1 MEGRTPL
8 GGGVQPPAKKP
19 WDDDVALQQMPV
31 ARPFRMDDAPWDA
44 PEYVEDQRRSSPIE
58 RAGLLHGHT
67 AFDSLQEESPIMAQP
82 RGAGLLTAPPPP
94 VPLPMEEPTSFVDE
108 HGVIRGSIEAV
119 RRGVESVRSSKRV
132 GRASAGIDP
141 DTFGY
146 VEEIPAAVKSIADS
160 SGKLISGKAAV
171 FSWLDDEQRK
181 RLDEE
186 VRRYIA
192 VQKRNESNPIVNS
205 KSGFFKRGWFAGL
218 QSVSGWI
225 TNMVGGLD
233 EAATTGALWA
243 GAALVAGQLGPQA
256 ALPEEFATVPSAFL
270 AGFTKGLT
278 AGTAKEWYF
287 QGLGDSYTA
296 MVRAGIDR
304 EAARSVSTVMAL
316 PYAAIEYLSG
326 FLPGIGGVVK
336 VGEGYVRKMAAAQT
350 MRAVLKGMFFRTVFN
365 APVEML
371 EEGLQS
377 ANNDIAHNWAAK
389 ISNAEAGTDVDKKS
403 FSDILNQSWRE
414 FYESTIPVLMMGFG
428 GAAVS
433 APGNVKQANAFRSF
447 RENMPPAMRDNGV
460 RESIVGQLANSIDVQ
475 DWAEIYDE
483 NRADIDADVAIERN
497 FAGYSA
503 KAVAEVLDG
512 LNKKYEKEASA
523 LNTAGM
529 APKDAIRAI
538 VNATRPAQEQA
549 HERSTQPAEQAGE
562 AGTVGQEPS
571 RSTNFTDELS
581 GDAAKAATAADE
593 NASDLL
599 AIADA
604 MGQEIDNL
612 LAQESQPAAEETV
625 VNDMQPKV
633 PPFGQLSEA
642 AVGSRPVDPPSAIE
656 AELSALPDEAAI
668 RAMNREQARAQ
679 AKAEG
684 VRGPNRGAKDSVDE
698 WAGFGAKDI
707 QDRILKARNAPK
719 TPLPN
724 TVEVAP
730 MEDPRASGES
740 VAAQGGKD
748 SKAEQAPSATPSAPD
763 AAQGRPAGE
772 GMASYAEGLRR
783 MTDKELRAEEK
794 RLEDAIN
801 NRDQHDYFDVSAKLL
816 ELSRE
821 QENRK
826 SGIYL
831 TQQQYF
837 DRWLKDRIAAK
848 DRAEFLSDAGR
859 VAGIREQT
867 DSNHRAAVEWALSRG
882 RFVPANVLAEYPDL
896 SAPAAQAK
904 PAEVATPEATEK
916 APAEPPKAATG
927 EQTVTSPPLRIPS
940 HQPSDSGAVDK
951 SASEPIPKQKSKPSP
966 LRKGDHVL
974 FKGEEYY
981 ISAFPRLLRRQG
993 RVEITLVG
1001 GEKTATPLLK
1011 DLIPAGERA
1020 APEKIEDFG
1029 EKIGGARKDTA
1040 ERGYTM
1046 TKNRDDKADAVP
1058 TWRKKYVILKKV
1070 DGSGWS
1076 IAKKDDKL
1084 GNIMVGNRG
1093 QTFATEAEAEA
1104 AIPLVAVAQNYVA
1117 RQNKGKKWEI
1127 YKRVGKRK
1135 LLKVVNR
1142 EFDSR
1147 EEATKHMALN
1157 AVDLLNLKT
1166 SFGEEIL
1173 PAPDVVRR
1181 VGPERR
1187 KGNVTPEM
1195 FMETFA
1201 PRGIE
1206 FGNWN
1211 NQEERQAVMNHA
1223 YDALLDLAEVLDV
1236 PPKALMLDGDLAIAF
1251 GARGHG
1257 LSGAKAHYEL
1267 DYGVINLTK
1276 MSGAGSLAH
1285 EWMHALDHYLARLDS
1300 KAPSGREKN
1309 KRGDMVYPARS
1320 NKYTFQSRGYSFRSK
1335 MREELKK
1342 AYQDLVWSLMRKAE
1356 KYVEDTTVADKF
1368 LWQAKEELRNALNN
1382 VRTALASDLTPR
1394 HKSRGGWSG
1403 KPIKHLR
1410 PASAEQLAEFD
1421 RLADILVEGG
1431 SLESKFYP
1439 NESTKKGL
1447 SGRQS
1452 NETLEAIS
1460 GILKAARGRSGFLG
1474 NRNGPLDR
1482 VRYAMAVYS
1491 QRIKTLDSAKTGEQQ
1506 KRTVATNYAIEA
1518 RKMDQTRVGDYWSEP
1533 HEMVARAFAAYVEDK
1548 VAEKGGASE
1557 FLVYHAH
1564 GGILLPMIDGFVARP
1579 YPEGKEREAIN
1590 AMFDNFVK
1598 TIKTKETERGVAM
1611 FAARNAD
1618 IFSHKG
1624 EAWADREI
1632 LARIER
1638 MEPIPVRPIML
1649 TKKDAVTVFQKIGS
1663 ATASD
1668 GLKIHLVSGA
1678 ARKLF
1683 MHKDRR
1689 NLFPIITNIEKLIQ
1703 ASIPVY
1709 SEAPRKPDEHK
1720 NIIAFH
1726 NYVAKARLDER
1737 DMYVRFTVQ
1746 EVKKEKP
1753 NELNNAA
1760 LSDVEIMSAATDG
1773 NPSWIISQA
1782 TIQRGGLDHKLLAW
1796 MRSVKEFGE
1805 KGGSFAARSA
1815 DAARK
1820 MDADYFS
1827 AIERGDVE
1835 AVERIAEDAAKAAGA
1850 MLDVRDEYDEFGP
1863 VKVYSGSKNKGFT
1876 TFDKSR
1882 LGENSDTA
1890 DATIGFFFT
1899 KNKGIA
1905 KKHFAGPDGEVR
1917 SFYIIGDKDLD
1928 VASVSM
1934 EEYESMLFG
1943 SQDEREKAG
1952 YDYREYKDGEKAKA
1966 NFEEFLREQV
1976 QDKEIIRVEDP
1987 EFAPENPEFESGM
2000 FIVRNPSLIK
2010 SADPIVRDA
2019 DGNIIPLSAR
2029 FNPKV
2034 NDIRFA
2040 AKQDAT
2046 PAPTVPDSWKPVE
2059 GDIVVGDTIR
2069 FSEAVF
2075 SGQHYNPKYE
2085 GNREVIAEVLKISA
2099 GDIQSENTISLRVV
2113 SSSGEQPIAE
2123 GTKTRRKR
2131 KNVFRNE
2138 VSRLT
2143 WENEQ
2148 HRGELASTGDEAT
2161 DYLREYLAGKTRFQ
2175 AYVLDIFDRLGVEYS
2190 PRMRF
2195 GFPSYDYVYTDYGE
2209 IRIKDHKQPL
2219 GGGMN
2224 EGTRQQYGESA
2235 IDIYVHNGKINIV
2248 FNGGKEAITEWLRE
2262 TESAETKTKFL
2273 NLFDALSKLDGKS
2286 SSLASSFIEKKVRE
2300 LETTR
2305 STARTPED
2313 VLILQ
2318 KGLEQG
2324 EEEGVKGEHE
2334 QRTGERWGD
2343 FASGEPGRIG
2353 GEHDLSDGSQRE
2365 IAGGQAESI
2374 WGTGKGR
2381 LDAERIVEKAHQ
2393 RDWGRKVVVDDSPE
2407 IREVMSSIRARAAA
2421 LGANVVKAR
2430 RDSIGTDGV
2439 YLGGGDIL
2447 IATRNTAS
2455 EINEATD
2462 HELIHFLDDKGDKE
2476 IRGLRRKI
2484 NRTSRAWKGLRKW
2497 LRTNYRL
2504 NLLDSGMKE
2513 PEVQS
2518 WLVQNLTPEDVDKEL
2533 VAELARP
2540 TTGPSEINL
2549 WEAFGPLQKQAE
2561 QDFAKL
2567 NERLYAGAAAQ
2578 EGAVDSTTTA
2588 DSSILAARPAWE
2600 GSTERRIR
2608 EMVERGEYPDL
2619 RAEPYT
2625 MRNGK
2630 AAHKV
2635 VDQDGRSVRYG
2646 LTQAEANEFIIR
2658 RGAEI
2663 ADMVGALAGQNPEH
2677 LEKSMKAYREME
2689 RLLSSTTVPR
2699 TEAVRRIISSM
2710 KDMGMLKYVDAKSIA
2725 PIMRQI
2731 ANTET
2736 PLGVDRALYRAD
2748 LFIRGR
2754 LAEAAGKKVMRDLKK
2769 LIETNLPKLQDN
2781 KTLTTKPKHLMYV
2794 AQWFKRAQE
2803 YMQMTPEEK
2812 NAAIEAIEAKLAMD
2826 MANTGEDMSEETA
2839 DAVVDKMLLYT
2850 FGGLGESPGFNRAMA
2865 AYNAAKTLVDF
2876 GVDKYMAEENR
2887 KKAEAEAYRNKAI
2900 EETKAGREFDLNE
2913 DEFLRRDT
2921 PFKEWLTRLANHIH
2935 AKALGGRYLFDQAF
2949 DSRKGVEPMSGVM
2962 VGMYRRKNKAVADKY
2977 LLDEALMARLNDE
2990 LLNVVGANPENSV
3003 EEAKKF
3009 HETWTDWKKQQ
3020 ENSGVFFR
3028 KIIYDDDG
3036 NIIRLEKTSEMRAS
3050 KLEMLYYWL
3059 IAKRAQELAKQNFT
3073 NTPRDVEGGFN
3084 WLMLAMV
3091 KNRYTAETVAEMDK
3105 ALPVGLK
3112 QLGRWMVDQIIESRP
3127 LVEKSTM
3134 ALLGATP
3141 EMEGDWY
3148 FPVNKQNDRKGIA
3161 TGGNNYTLVQSYM
3174 KVLTANTLDLR
3185 PSDPIQV
3192 FLNYFERL
3200 HHVATHVELVDMA
3213 NRVIR
3218 HPDMQKTLRR
3228 YKGEAIQKAVNN
3240 DLDRLTIGG
3249 EGAVMSSLIE
3259 RFQKGF
3265 ARSVVPS
3272 IGQMPRQFTS
3282 SILLNLPRFHPPG
3295 TSFASNVVKA
3305 VKMMLNPS
3313 AIARFDQ
3320 ELNEDVPRWR
3330 ERYQRGHSQSVRM
3343 AREKHGFNLNEKL
3356 SWFEA
3361 LNFFPQAGDKLAS
3374 LTGRSI
3380 YDNWYNYYL
3389 NDKKMAPEDAKRAA
3403 GDKFMLAVNESQQSG
3418 ALPDL
3423 GDSQVGWAKWFMMF
3437 KSQDVALTRMWME
3450 AVRNIAMRRGS
3461 VKDNVL
3467 TMLAVSVSQMLFQAV
3482 VDGFFIAAFDDP
3494 DEWKRFRNNQIRAAL
3509 LAPINGYIVF
3519 PEAIGRLVTVLMGDK
3534 IYGDFAGDVVPWL
3547 SVVDSTIEIGEQL
3560 ASDSQLTAEN
3570 WWTIA
3575 QSAADVTGALV
3586 RKPVGPTVRLAKGM
3600 SDAITE
3606 DMPAAGRP
3614 LRFLGWSKQAAGQK
3628 RKKKPRRSG
3637 ASKKPWDDD
3646 PW

>member
-1 MEGRTPL
+1 
-8 GGGVQPPAKKP
+8 
-19 WDDDVALQQMPV
+19 
-31 ARPFRMDDAPWDA
+31 
-44 PEYVEDQRRSSPIE
+44 
-58 RAGLLHGHT
+58 
-67 AFDSLQEESPIMAQP
+67 
-82 RGAGLLTAPPPP
+82 
-94 VPLPMEEPTSFVDE
+94 
-108 HGVIRGSIEAV
+108 
-119 RRGVESVRSSKRV
+119 
-132 GRASAGIDP
+132 
-141 DTFGY
+141 
-146 VEEIPAAVKSIADS
+146 
-160 SGKLISGKAAV
+160 
-171 FSWLDDEQRK
+171 
-181 RLDEE
+181 
-186 VRRYIA
+186 
-192 VQKRNESNPIVNS
+192 
-205 KSGFFKRGWFAGL
+205 
-218 QSVSGWI
+218 
-225 TNMVGGLD
+225 
-233 EAATTGALWA
+233 
-243 GAALVAGQLGPQA
+243 
-256 ALPEEFATVPSAFL
+256 
-270 AGFTKGLT
+270 
-278 AGTAKEWYF
+278 
-287 QGLGDSYTA
+287 
-296 MVRAGIDR
+296 
-304 EAARSVSTVMAL
+304 
-316 PYAAIEYLSG
+316 
-326 FLPGIGGVVK
+326 
-336 VGEGYVRKMAAAQT
+336 
-350 MRAVLKGMFFRTVFN
+350 
-365 APVEML
+365 
-371 EEGLQS
+371 
-377 ANNDIAHNWAAK
+377 
-389 ISNAEAGTDVDKKS
+389 
-403 FSDILNQSWRE
+403 
-414 FYESTIPVLMMGFG
+414 
-428 GAAVS
+428 
-433 APGNVKQANAFRSF
+433 
-447 RENMPPAMRDNGV
+447 
-460 RESIVGQLANSIDVQ
+460 
-475 DWAEIYDE
+475 
-483 NRADIDADVAIERN
+483 
-497 FAGYSA
+497 
-503 KAVAEVLDG
+503 
-512 LNKKYEKEASA
+512 
-523 LNTAGM
+523 
-529 APKDAIRAI
+529 
-538 VNATRPAQEQA
+538 
-549 HERSTQPAEQAGE
+549 
-562 AGTVGQEPS
+562 
-571 RSTNFTDELS
+571 
-581 GDAAKAATAADE
+581 
-593 NASDLL
+593 
-599 AIADA
+599 
-604 MGQEIDNL
+604 
-612 LAQESQPAAEETV
+612 
-625 VNDMQPKV
+625 MQPKV

-642 AVGSRPVDPPSAIE
+642 A
-656 AELSALPDEAAI
+656 LSALPDAA
-668 RAMNREQARAQ
+668 R
-679 AKAEG
+679 
-684 VRGPNRGAKDSVDE
+684 
-698 WAGFGAKDI
+698 
-707 QDRILKARNAPK
+707 
-719 TPLPN
+719 
-724 TVEVAP
+724 
-730 MEDPRASGES
+730 
-740 VAAQGGKD
+740 
-748 SKAEQAPSATPSAPD
+748 
-763 AAQGRPAGE
+763 GRPAGE

-801 NRDQHDYFDVSAKLL
+801 NRDQHDYFDVSAKYL

-1011 DLIPAGERA
+1011 DLIPAGERAAQPQKTLAAEKAAAEPVVEQTLTDTVVSVPLSKRAEASITMKEQKAFLLAEIDKAIESAPPSAAEGTGLPDTVRIEVPNDGTFTILNGRKELEYAKRLFRSRFPSQVPKYVAPKITVGKEDLGRDADHALDLYKDAETAARKVRQQMETQAKNGTLDDKQRGRMEALAHELEARAYKTSTPKDQRTAMQQSLDRQIELGTYPPAQSRAVRDIQAREKAAVAAMRKHPLYGKLRAELEKWRPFSSKSRVKGDVLNINIFATDRNGARAARAVRDMQNQIASDLGLHRMDGKKDEEFDLRLFYQDFAKEFEPAKQGEA

-1342 AYQDLVWSLMRKAE
+1342 AYQDLIESLMRKAE

-1368 LWQAKEELRNALNN
+1368 LWKAKEELRNALNN

-1439 NESTKKGL
+1439 NESAKKGL

-1482 VRYAMAVYS
+1482 VRYAMSVYS
-1491 QRIKTLDSAKTGEQQ
+1491 QRIKTLDSAKTGEQK

-1618 IFSHKG
+1618 IFSHK
-1624 EAWADREI
+1624 
-1632 LARIER
+1632 
-1638 MEPIPVRPIML
+1638 
-1649 TKKDAVTVFQKIGS
+1649 
-1663 ATASD
+1663 
-1668 GLKIHLVSGA
+1668 
-1678 ARKLF
+1678 
-1683 MHKDRR
+1683 
-1689 NLFPIITNIEKLIQ
+1689 
-1703 ASIPVY
+1703 
-1709 SEAPRKPDEHK
+1709 
-1720 NIIAFH
+1720 
-1726 NYVAKARLDER
+1726 
-1737 DMYVRFTVQ
+1737 
-1746 EVKKEKP
+1746 
-1753 NELNNAA
+1753 
-1760 LSDVEIMSAATDG
+1760 
-1773 NPSWIISQA
+1773 
-1782 TIQRGGLDHKLLAW
+1782 
-1796 MRSVKEFGE
+1796 
-1805 KGGSFAARSA
+1805 
-1815 DAARK
+1815 

-1863 VKVYSGSKNKGFT
+1863 VKVYTGSKNKGFT

-1952 YDYREYKDGEKAKA
+1952 YDYRDYKDGEKAKA
-1966 NFEEFLREQV
+1966 NFEKFLREQV

-2019 DGNIIPLSAR
+2019 DGNIIPLSARFNPKVNDIRFAARNADIFSHKMDADYFSAVKRGDMETAERMVLEAAREAGYTIGPVYHGSERPSYPNDYNRARDEVARIAGIPDAPTIVDRGFTWDAYEQRRDAIDLYIQEHRAELPGDLVYRASNLYRDITVFDKRRTGSFTGAEDAKAGFFFTPDRAFAERFTYDVEVNAIGGRVISEKIIGRNNPHIYTTHLRMNKPIRLAGMTLAMARQYVDDGLFPGMTAREVYNDARSTEGSKELQQYVASRKDKAVAAGYDGIINWVTWRGKRNQEIVVFEPSQIKSADAVTYDADGNIIPLSARFNPKVNDIRFAARNADIFSHKMDADYFSAIERGDMETAQKMVDEAARGAGYDTLPLYHGTVNEFTVFDLEKAGQRDAGDWGKGFYFTPERMWADSYAAQMPNSRVMSVYLRLRKPFVINLPEGASHRHKITAAETGIYTILDSVGFDYTTVTRQGKRVPTFGTSKGGEGWSGNTKETIPLFDLIRRIGAEDFREALIKAGYDGVINTDTQERVAFYPDQIKSADAVTYDDAGNVIPLSAR

-2224 EGTRQQYGESA
+2224 EGTREHYGESA
-2235 IDIYVHNGKINIV
+2235 IDIFTQNGKINVV
-2248 FNGGKEAITEWLRE
+2248 FNDGKDTITEWLDD
-2262 TESAETKTKFL
+2262 TEAPGTRAKFQS
-2273 NLFDALSKLDGKS
+2273 LFDALSQLDGKS
-2286 SSLASSFIEKKVRE
+2286 SSVVSAFIEKKVRE

-2313 VLILQ
+2313 VLIFQ

-2324 EEEGVKGEHE
+2324 EAEGVKGGHE
-2334 QRTGERWGD
+2334 QRAGERWGD

-2365 IAGGQAESI
+2365 IAAGQAESI

-2381 LDAERIVEKAHQ
+2381 VDAERIVEKARQ

-2407 IREVMSSIRARAAA
+2407 ILEVMSSIRARAAA

-2462 HELIHFLDDKGDKE
+2462 HELIHFLDAKGDKD

-2504 NLLDSGMKE
+2504 NLLDSGMRE

-2518 WLVQNLTPEDVDKEL
+2518 WLAQNLTPEDVDKEL
-2533 VAELARP
+2533 VAELARS

-2561 QDFAKL
+2561 RDFAKL

-2588 DSSILAARPAWE
+2588 DSGILAARPAWE
-2600 GSTERRIR
+2600 GRAARRIR

-2625 MRNGK
+2625 MRSGK

-2635 VDQDGRSVRYG
+2635 VDQDGRAVRYG

-2699 TEAVRRIISSM
+2699 TEAVRRIISNM

-2731 ANTET
+2731 AKTET
-2736 PLGVDRALYRAD
+2736 PLGVDKALYRAD

-2754 LAEAAGKKVMRDLKK
+2754 LAEAAGKKVMRDLNK
-2769 LIETNLPKLQDN
+2769 LIETKLPKLQDN
-2781 KTLTTKPKHLMYV
+2781 KTLTVKPKHLMYV
-2794 AQWFKRAQE
+2794 AKWFKRAKE

-3003 EEAKKF
+3003 EEAKRF

-3073 NTPRDVEGGFN
+3073 NTPRGVKGGFN

-3161 TGGNNYTLVQSYM
+3161 TGGNAYTMVQSFM
-3174 KVLTANTLDLR
+3174 KALTKNTLDLR

-3192 FLNYFERL
+3192 FLNYFGSL

-3282 SILLNLPRFHPPG
+3282 SLLLTLPRFHPPG

-3313 AIARFDQ
+3313 ALAQFDQ

-3330 ERYQRGHSQSVRM
+3330 ERYQRGYSQHVRT
-3343 AREKHGFNLNEKL
+3343 AREKHGFNLNRKL

-3374 LTGRSI
+3374 LTGRPI

-3389 NDKKMAPEDAKRAA
+3389 SEKKMSPEDAQRAA
-3403 GDKFMLAVNESQQSG
+3403 GEKFMQAVNESQQSG

-3450 AVRNIAMRRGS
+3450 AARNIAMRRGS

-3467 TMLAVSVSQMLFQAV
+3467 TMLAVSVSQMFFQAV

-3494 DEWKRFRNNQIRAAL
+3494 DARKRFRNNQIRAAL
-3509 LAPINGYIVF
+3509 LAPINGYILF
-3519 PEAIGRLVTVLMGDK
+3519 PEAIERLVTVLMGDK
-3534 IYGDFAGDVVPWL
+3534 IYGDFAGDVVPWV

-3575 QSAADVTGALV
+3575 QRAADVTGALA
-3586 RKPVGPTVRLAKGM
+3586 RQPVGPTVRLAKGM